1 MHSALVVNIP
11 EHRKVIDRL
20 DAHLVR
26 LLNERT
32 KHVLAIGDMKLKA
45 GEEIYAPHRERAVL
59 QRICQSNE
67 GPVTDDQL
75 CAIYREI
82 MSSALALEKTMSIAY
97 LGPEATFTH
106 QAAIQKFGSSL
117 RYVSQKTIADVFD
130 EVSRNRADYGVV
142 PVENT
147 TEGVVTHT
155 LDMFVDS
162 DLKIVSQIVLPIQYC
177 LAGNGRLRDI
187 KRLYVHPQALGQ
199 CRQWVQE
206 HLPKAEILET
216 SSNARSAELAAKG
229 KVNAA
234 ITGVLAAE
242 KYGLPVLVQDIQDNV
257 SNATRFLVLGRQCSP
272 PTGDD
277 RTSLLVSVADKAG
290 ALHQAIAAFRRYKIN
305 MTKIE
310 SRPSK
315 RKAWEYFFFIDC
327 DGHVQ
332 DRKVVKAIQLLGV
345 HCNFVKVL
353 GSYPNTE

>member
-1 MHSALVVNIP
+1 VNIP

-20 DAHLVR
+20 DEQIVR

-32 KHVLAIGDMKLKA
+32 RHGLAIGDIKLKA
-45 GEEIYAPHRERAVL
+45 GEEFYAPHRERAVL
-59 QRICQSNE
+59 DRICQLNQ
-67 GPVTDDQL
+67 GPMTDEQL
-75 CAIYREI
+75 CTIYREI
-82 MSSALALEKTMSIAY
+82 MSSALALEKTMTIAY

-106 QAAIQKFGSSL
+106 QAAIRRFGSSL
-117 RYVSQKTIADVFD
+117 SYASQKTIADVFA

-162 DLKIVSQIVLPIQYC
+162 DLKIVSQIVLPVQYC
-177 LAGNGRLRDI
+177 LAGNGRLQDI
-187 KRLYVHPQALGQ
+187 QRLYVHPQALGQ

-206 HLPKAEILET
+206 HLPKVEIFET

-234 ITGVLAAE
+234 ITGILAAE
-242 KYGLPVLVQDIQDNV
+242 KYGLRVLEQDIQDNAD
-257 SNATRFLVLGRQCSP
+257 NATRFLVLGRQCSP
-272 PTGDD
+272 PTGND
-277 RTSLLVSVADKAG
+277 RTSLMLSVADKAG
-290 ALHQAIAAFRRYKIN
+290 ALHQAIAAFRRHKIN

-332 DRKVVKAIQLLGV
+332 DRQVVKAIQLLGV

-353 GSYPNTE
+353 GSYPNAE